1 MSNRKQYK
9 GNQTSTQPEI
19 IKQMSNRKQY
29 KGNQTST
36 QPEISNRCQ
45 TGSSTKVTR
54 LVLNLKYKT
63 DVKQEPG
70 QR

>member
-1 MSNRKQYK
+1 MSNR
-9 GNQTSTQPEI
+9 N
-19 IKQMSNRKQY
+19 QY

-45 TGSSTKVTR
+45 TGTRAKVTRLVLNLKYQTCQTGTRAKVTR

-63 DVKQEPG
+63 DVKQEAV

>member
-9 GNQTSTQPEI
+9 GNQSSTHQPEI
-19 IKQMSNRKQY
+19 SNRCQTGTSTKV
-29 KGNQTST
+29 TST

-45 TGSSTKVTR
+45 TGTRAKVTR
-54 LVLNLKYKT
+54 LVLDLKYKT